1 MICKDNDF
9 SLTEMKLIA
18 ANSYPIDNIT
28 VVSETNNNRMN
39 IIPEIDN
46 TYLS

>member
-9 SLTEMKLIA
+9 SLTEMKLID

-28 VVSETNNNRMN
+28 VVSEKNNMR
-39 IIPEIDN
+39 IDMTSSTTIN
-46 TYLS
+46 